1 MPTCPTPPPV
11 GGDDLQSRVLPVDTV
26 DVPAVVPPRSGLPS
40 AGTGQLGPCGPDSAG
55 QRTGGVG
62 GVGEGHSRGR
72 VTSWRSVKG
81 IGGGSAVLLCWS
93 IQIDECGRSWRSGA
107 VVEQR
112 LLNQW
117 FLRITH
123 YAEGLL
129 EGLSELEWPQGIKTM
144 QEEWIGRSAGAY
156 FDFSLE
162 VSRQDVRG
170 KPLICFM
177 DHFSRIGEARQ
188 SACSQLD
195 QRQCLAHPTSPWQPT
210 TSWSHSCR

>member
-1 MPTCPTPPPV
+1 M
-11 GGDDLQSRVLPVDTV
+11 
-26 DVPAVVPPRSGLPS
+26 
-40 AGTGQLGPCGPDSAG
+40 
-55 QRTGGVG
+55 
-62 GVGEGHSRGR
+62 GEGHSRGR

-81 IGGGSAVLLCWS
+81 RGGGSTVLLCWS

-170 KPLICFM
+170 NPDLLYGPLLQ
-177 DHFSRIGEARQ
+177 DQRGETVRVFTTRPETVFGA
-188 SACSQLD
+188 SYIAVATNHKLVSQL
-195 QRQCLAHPTSPWQPT
+195 QVILLYT
-210 TSWSHSCR
+210 TKSGVVGGVWCGGRGLVWWEGSGVVGGIWCGGRGYPSLLLVAYRRTVV